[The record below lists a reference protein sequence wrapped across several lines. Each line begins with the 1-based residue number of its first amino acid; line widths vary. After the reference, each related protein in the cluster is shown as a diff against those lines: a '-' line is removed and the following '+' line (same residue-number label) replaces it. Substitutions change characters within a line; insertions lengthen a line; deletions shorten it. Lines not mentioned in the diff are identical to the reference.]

1 MRLYQLGILLIILA
15 VLIPI
20 IAVIMAIAVGVS
32 NSYTSPT
39 SPANVGG
46 AIVIFP
52 IVPIPILIT
61 FGKPQ
66 ITQPLI
72 WFTYVIFL
80 IFLALIIFSIVQYY
94 RARREL
100 MRRWQEEHK

>member
-15 VLIPI
+15 VIIPI
-20 IAVIMAIAVGVS
+20 IAVILALTTGVS
-32 NSYTSPT
+32 SSYAPPS
-39 SPANVGG
+39 NVGG

-72 WFTYVIFL
+72 WFSYVVFL

-94 RARREL
+94 RARKEL

>member
-15 VLIPI
+15 VIIPI
-20 IAVIMAIAVGVS
+20 IAVILALTTGVS
-32 NSYTSPT
+32 GPYAPPS
-39 SPANVGG
+39 NVGG

-72 WFTYVIFL
+72 WFSYVVFL

-94 RARREL
+94 RARKEL

>member
-20 IAVIMAIAVGVS
+20 IAIVLAIAAGVS
-32 NSYTSPT
+32 STPS
-39 SPANVGG
+39 SNVGG

-61 FGKPQ
+61 FGKPS

-72 WFTYVIFL
+72 WLTYAIFI
-80 IFLALIIFSIVQYY
+80 IFLALIIFSIAQFY
-94 RARREL
+94 RARKEA
-100 MRRWQEEHK
+100 MKRWQEEHR

>member
-15 VLIPI
+15 VIIPI
-20 IAVIMAIAVGVS
+20 IAVIMAIAAGVS
-32 NSYTSPT
+32 GSYTSQT
-39 SPANVGG
+39 SAGGVGG

-61 FGKPQ
+61 FGKSQ

-72 WFTYVIFL
+72 WFTYVVFL
-80 IFLALIIFSIVQYY
+80 IFLALIIFSVVQYY

>member
-20 IAVIMAIAVGVS
+20 MAVIAIIISTGI
-32 NSYTSPT
+32 
-39 SPANVGG
+39 GG
-46 AIVIFP
+46 AYAPSSNIGGIVVIPFP
-52 IVPIPILIT
+52 LPTIIKFGNVQIP
-61 FGKPQ
+61 
-66 ITQPLI
+66 QPLI

-80 IFLALIIFSIVQYY
+80 IFLALVVFSVVQYY

-100 MRRWQEEHK
+100 MKRWQEEHK

>member
-15 VLIPI
+15 ILIPI
-20 IAVIMAIAVGVS
+20 IAVIIAITMGVTS
-32 NSYTSPT
+32 TYTVPT
-39 SPANVGG
+39 SVGG
-46 AIVIFP
+46 AIIIFP

-72 WFTYVIFL
+72 WFTYVIF
-80 IFLALIIFSIVQYY
+80 IVFLALIIFSVIQYY
-94 RARREL
+94 RTRREL
-100 MRRWQEEHK
+100 TRHWQEEHK

>member
-20 IAVIMAIAVGVS
+20 IAVIMTIAVGVGS
-32 NSYTSPT
+32 TYTSPA
-39 SPANVGG
+39 SVGG

-94 RARREL
+94 RARRES

>member
-15 VLIPI
+15 ILIPI
-20 IAVIMAIAVGVS
+20 IAVVMAIAAGVS
-32 NSYTSPT
+32 SSYTAPS
-39 SPANVGG
+39 NVGG

-80 IFLALIIFSIVQYY
+80 IFLALVIFSIVQYY

>member
-1 MRLYQLGILLIILA
+1 MRLYQVGILLIILA

-20 IAVIMAIAVGVS
+20 IAVILTIVTGVS
-32 NSYTSPT
+32 ATTTTPS
-39 SPANVGG
+39 VGG

-66 ITQPLI
+66 IAQPLL
-72 WFTYVIFL
+72 WFTYVIFI
-80 IFLALIIFSIVQYY
+80 IFLVLIIFSIIQYY
-94 RARREL
+94 RVRREA
-100 MRRWQEEHK
+100 MKRWQEEHR

>member
-1 MRLYQLGILLIILA
+1 MRLYQLGILLMILA
-15 VLIPI
+15 VIIPI
-20 IAVIMAIAVGVS
+20 IAVIIAIAAGVS
-32 NSYTSPT
+32 SSYTSPT
-39 SPANVGG
+39 NAGNVGG

-80 IFLALIIFSIVQYY
+80 IFLALIIFSVVQYY
-94 RARREL
+94 RARKEL